1 VHLPEPGFLLHKTR
15 RREEIELTEG
25 ALTGIRVLDCS
36 RILAGP
42 YCTMMLGDM
51 GAEVIKVEQPGVGD
65 GSRHW
70 GPPWVES
77 ESAYFQSVNRNKKSL
92 TLNLKHPEGQAI
104 FKKLAATADVLV
116 ENFMPGA
123 MKKMGL
129 DHETLSAGNPGLV
142 YCSITG
148 YGQNGPYRD
157 RPGFDF
163 MIQAQGGIM
172 SITGPVGGP
181 PYKVGVAIVDITAGL
196 FASNAILAALHYRD
210 LTGRGQYIDIAL
222 LDTQIAWLVN
232 VAHNYFTTG
241 QPPTRYGN
249 AHPNIV
255 PYEVLPTHDGY
266 LALAI
271 GTDAQYQRFCEV
283 AGRPDLWE
291 DKRFQTNAGRVEHR
305 DELIPILEDLFRRRI
320 SADWIELLVDQKIPV
335 GPINDI
341 PTLFNDP
348 QVAAREMV
356 QEIEHPTLGCIR
368 QLGPVPKFMKTPA
381 TIRKAP
387 PLLGEDTDAIL
398 GEELGYSNADLSR
411 LRSEGA
417 I

>member
-1 VHLPEPGFLLHKTR
+1 M
-15 RREEIELTEG
+15 TEG

-92 TLNLKHPEGQAI
+92 TLNLKHPEGQVI

-129 DHETLSAGNPGLV
+129 DHETLSTGHPGLV

-283 AGRPDLWE
+283 TGRPDLWE